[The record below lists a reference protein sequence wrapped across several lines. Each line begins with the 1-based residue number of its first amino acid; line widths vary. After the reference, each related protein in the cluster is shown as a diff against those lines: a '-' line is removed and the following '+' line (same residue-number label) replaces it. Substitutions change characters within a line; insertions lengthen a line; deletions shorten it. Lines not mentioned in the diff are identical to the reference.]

1 MTCKRLSLALALS
14 AVLTLTSAHAQDNW
28 NGGTGNWSNGS
39 DWSAGLPG
47 AGNDV
52 VIYSG
57 GNDSVTLD
65 TSPTINS
72 LTLGGVYQGN
82 YYSQLTD
89 GRVAQTL
96 TITNAMNIGQTG
108 VLYLTGGTTVSVGA
122 DSSNA
127 GSIFLYK
134 GSTVSINGN
143 FDNQNEIITGGGG
156 SQFNVI
162 GTLTNQIEFELT
174 GAGDSATVGS
184 IMNTGDVNIGPGATL
199 NLTNQAGGI
208 QDVPKFSSWEI
219 YGNFEVGGVADTAF
233 ASLTSIEG
241 GLDLLDGQTRNITPI
256 GGTLTISN
264 SGSFVIG
271 NGTTVSITGNL
282 TNNGVFELGGSGGV
296 ANVGT
301 LVNDGFLS
309 IGTGATLNVATQL
322 NVTDIPSSS
331 VYDVWGTLNAG
342 SKNAFASL
350 TSIEGGLVLGNGQT
364 TNTTPIGGTLTI
376 SNYGNYLGNL

>member
-219 YGNFEVGGVADTAF
+219 YGNFEVGGVAG
-233 ASLTSIEG
+233 E
-241 GLDLLDGQTRNITPI
+241 
-256 GGTLTISN
+256 
-264 SGSFVIG
+264 
-271 NGTTVSITGNL
+271 
-282 TNNGVFELGGSGGV
+282 
-296 ANVGT
+296 
-301 LVNDGFLS
+301 
-309 IGTGATLNVATQL
+309 
-322 NVTDIPSSS
+322 TD
-331 VYDVWGTLNAG
+331 
-342 SKNAFASL
+342 
-350 TSIEGGLVLGNGQT
+350 
-364 TNTTPIGGTLTI
+364 
-376 SNYGNYLGNL
+376 